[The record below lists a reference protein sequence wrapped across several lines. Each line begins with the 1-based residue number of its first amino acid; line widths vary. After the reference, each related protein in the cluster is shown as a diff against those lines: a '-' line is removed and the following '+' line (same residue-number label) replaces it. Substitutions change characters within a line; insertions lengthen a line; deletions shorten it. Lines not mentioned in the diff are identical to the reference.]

1 MKASEIQQMQ
11 KEAFLEPPFFD
22 QKQKLQEVRIAIKS
36 LLRGILMTRKE
47 KKLKLANSK
56 EHAETMTLG
65 VNTSE
70 QNEL

>member
-1 MKASEIQQMQ
+1 
-11 KEAFLEPPFFD
+11 
-22 QKQKLQEVRIAIKS
+22 
-36 LLRGILMTRKE
+36 MTRKE